1 MPSTEA
7 ALQGKHNCNNVAAEV
22 NTWCAWMCVCARK
35 KTMTGQDAMYEA
47 KAERK

>member
-35 KTMTGQDAMYEA
+35 KNNDWA
-47 KAERK
+47 RCDV